1 MGKNF
6 NINLVLL
13 KLKEK
18 RKIFVS
24 ETDLQ
29 IEIGFIIK
37 ELYPTAKVRAE
48 YCPSFNSN
56 MHIDIVVIYE
66 GNLYAIELKY
76 KTKKC
81 CKMIDN
87 EIYNLKEHSAK
98 DVNSYLYLKDIERIE
113 QCRDN
118 IDNFKGGYTLFI
130 TNDLSY
136 CKKPIKENC
145 IYKKLALDNDSI
157 KSGILNW
164 EDNASIGTKK
174 NCDKPLNLKSS
185 YKIKWQD
192 YSKIDNSSTGTF
204 IYLLNEISN
213 FNS

>member
-81 CKMIDN
+81 CKIIDN
-87 EIYNLKEHSAK
+87 EIYNFHKGMEPGYILE
-98 DVNSYLYLKDIERIE
+98 DDKDI
-113 QCRDN
+113 
-118 IDNFKGGYTLFI
+118 
-130 TNDLSY
+130 
-136 CKKPIKENC
+136 
-145 IYKKLALDNDSI
+145 KL
-157 KSGILNW
+157 
-164 EDNASIGTKK
+164 
-174 NCDKPLNLKSS
+174 
-185 YKIKWQD
+185 
-192 YSKIDNSSTGTF
+192 
-204 IYLLNEISN
+204 N
-213 FNS
+213 FNYYIEDD